1 MPTVTRR
8 GLLRSIGSWFSPGGP
23 KTYFVGVQV
32 VIQCFGEDTLRARL
46 VALMSEERIQGET
59 VEEKRRFLK
68 RLVALL
74 LEVEPY
80 WTYGYWDYKE
90 GAQKAVAEYQGW
102 VSEIEASIATE
113 AEELGATVDGLHR
126 TAVVRQ
132 YVVVTV
138 LFLLDCAYAPAE
150 VASEDD
156 FFKRPVFHE
165 LIGNLAAINPHSIR
179 ADATYVVPGN
189 PEDGLSDDDL
199 ATEGWS
205 YLHPLWG

>member
-1 MPTVTRR
+1 MPSVTRR

-23 KTYFVGVQV
+23 KSTFVGVQV
-32 VIQCFGEDTLRARL
+32 VVQTFGEDTLRARL
-46 VALMSEERIQGET
+46 QALMNEERVQGET

-74 LEVEPY
+74 LETEAY
-80 WTYGYWDYKE
+80 WTYGYWDYKMGTKE
-90 GAQKAVAEYQGW
+90 AVAEYQGW

-113 AEELGATVDGLHR
+113 EEELGATVDGFHR
-126 TAVVRQ
+126 LEVKRQ
-132 YVVVTV
+132 YIVVTL

-150 VASEDD
+150 VENEDD
-156 FFKRPVFHE
+156 FFKRATFH
-165 LIGNLAAINPHSIR
+165 NLVANLSAINPHSIR

-205 YLHPLWG
+205 YLRPLWG

>member
-23 KTYFVGVQV
+23 KTSFLGVQV
-32 VIQCFGEDTLRARL
+32 VVQCFGEDTLRARL
-46 VALMSEERIQGET
+46 QALMSEERVQGET

-80 WTYGYWDYKE
+80 WTYGYWDYKTKAKE
-90 GAQKAVAEYQGW
+90 AVAEYQGW

-126 TAVVRQ
+126 TQVSKQ

-138 LFLLDCAYAPAE
+138 LFLLDSAYAPAE
-150 VASEDD
+150 VDNEDD
-156 FFKRPVFHE
+156 FFKRGTFHE
-165 LIGNLAAINPHSIR
+165 LVSNLSAINPHSIR
-179 ADATYVVPGN
+179 ADATYVMPGN
-189 PEDGLSDDDL
+189 QEDGFSDDDL
-199 ATEGWS
+199 ADEGWA
-205 YLHPLWG
+205 YLRPLWG

>member
-23 KTYFVGVQV
+23 KSTFVGIQV
-32 VIQCFGEDTLRARL
+32 VTQCFGEDALRARL
-46 VALMSEERIQGET
+46 QLLMNEERVQGET

-74 LEVEPY
+74 LETEPY
-80 WTYGYWDYKE
+80 WTYGYWDYKM
-90 GAQKAVAEYQGW
+90 GTKDAVSEYQGW

-113 AEELGATVDGLHR
+113 EEELGATVDGMNR
-126 TAVVRQ
+126 MEVKRQ

-150 VASEDD
+150 VENEDD
-156 FFKRPVFHE
+156 FFKRPTFHN
-165 LIGNLAAINPHSIR
+165 LVANLAAINPHSIR

-189 PEDGLSDDDL
+189 QEDGLSDDDL

-205 YLHPLWG
+205 YLRPLWG

>member
-23 KTYFVGVQV
+23 KSYFVGVQV
-32 VIQCFGEDTLRARL
+32 VVQCFGEDTLRARL
-46 VALMSEERIQGET
+46 AALMNEERVQGES

-68 RLVALL
+68 RLVGLL

-80 WTYGYWDYKE
+80 WTYGYWDYKN
-90 GAQKAVAEYQGW
+90 GTQKATAEYQGW
-102 VSEIEASIATE
+102 VSEIEASMATE
-113 AEELGATVDGLHR
+113 AEELGAEVDGLHR
-126 TAVVRQ
+126 TSVTRQ

-138 LFLLDCAYAPAE
+138 LFLLDAPYAPAE
-150 VASEDD
+150 VENEDE
-156 FFKRPVFHE
+156 FFRRTTFHN
-165 LIGNLAAINPHSIR
+165 LIDNLAAINPHSIR

-205 YLHPLWG
+205 YLRPLWG

>member
-23 KTYFVGVQV
+23 KSYFVGVQV

-46 VALMSEERIQGET
+46 MALMNEERVQGET

-74 LEVEPY
+74 LETEPY
-80 WTYGYWDYKE
+80 WTYGYWDYQQ
-90 GAQKAVAEYQGW
+90 GAQKAVGEYQSW

-113 AEELGATVDGLHR
+113 DEELGATVDGLHR
-126 TAVVRQ
+126 TSVTRQ

-138 LFLLDCAYAPAE
+138 LFLLDSPYAPAE
-150 VASEDD
+150 VENEDD
-156 FFKRPVFHE
+156 FFKRGTFHE
-165 LIGNLAAINPHSIR
+165 LVGNLSAINPHNIR

-205 YLHPLWG
+205 YLRPLWG